1 MKKRV
6 RGLVPVLALVAG
18 VLGVSSAG
26 AAASPDDP
34 LKPIYVDPDDGLDT
48 NDGKSW
54 DTAVQTIAKAISY
67 TGNADYYNERRVLVV
82 LKHGTYVL
90 SSPISMYS
98 RTSLT
103 GDPAYPRSATVLT
116 APSGTTFEEG
126 IVKFSASAGGYAG
139 FRCLLANL
147 TVSNVTA
154 KGASPLNVGNLNTGA
169 DGIKRVI
176 SNVVV
181 TCCRQSNSE
190 ASSSAGASVD
200 GSTLVV
206 DCEFSALTNTASY
219 GSVATCRGGGWFRNC
234 VMRDNY
240 NYGAGGCLRYYTSS
254 SDKLNARCGL
264 EDCILSNNVARYS
277 GGALY
282 QAPVVL
288 RCKFY
293 NNRSLLRGGGA
304 CFWEDDGYGW
314 FSNHWPRVEG
324 CVFVGNSTGINAD
337 GKTKYAGG
345 ALNSS
350 VPYTVSDCEF
360 RGNTST
366 AGGGACFVGGT
377 AWVDAAT
384 NRPQIVRCAFTDN
397 ASGSG
402 QNGGA
407 LRCSASIDVIGC
419 GFTNNL
425 ATGASGAVRAEATA
439 GASEIRGCSFVG
451 NRGTYTTTD
460 EKDGQGAG
468 AVFDVPTIRDSVF
481 IGNTSTYD
489 AGAIRFSVTHA
500 VVSNC
505 FFSGNSAQKRGG
517 AIMFHRYL
525 KLSNCLVSD
534 CVFTNN
540 CAGGTGNYMGGGA
553 LYAWSE
559 QSPAA
564 VSLTVR
570 NCLFAGN
577 VLTNTAAAGCGS
589 AVILICRNKS
599 GKDKGRILMESCTVV
614 GNRSMKGDRAAVYV
628 WPDDET
634 YGFGNT
640 FITNTIIA
648 CNLGATGGY
657 TAASYDSV
665 YDIKTDM
672 LTKLGH
678 CVIHPRLYKYRYY
691 SFDESQ
697 HVTSTDTVPA
707 FKPGTWIPKRS
718 NPAFNGGINLP
729 WMANAYD
736 LQRNEKGE
744 PFVPRICR
752 DIVDIGA
759 YENEPSGLGLTL
771 IVW

>member
-1 MKKRV
+1 MKKRMC
-6 RGLVPVLALVAG
+6 GLVSALALVAG
-18 VLGVSSAG
+18 ALGVSSAG

-54 DTAVQTIAKAISY
+54 DAAVQTIAKAISY

-82 LKHGTYVL
+82 LKRGTYVL
-90 SSPISMYS
+90 SSPISMYA

-116 APSGTTFEEG
+116 APSGTTFDEG
-126 IVKFSASAGGYAG
+126 IVKFSASAGAYAG
-139 FRCLLANL
+139 FRCMLANL
-147 TVSNVTA
+147 TVSNVTEN
-154 KGASPLNVGNLNTGA
+154 GSSPLNVGNLNSGA

-181 TCCRQSNSE
+181 TCCRQSLS
-190 ASSSAGASVD
+190 AAAASAGASVD

-240 NYGAGGCLRYYTSS
+240 NYGAGGCLRYYTSTY
-254 SDKLNARCGL
+254 DKLNARCGL
-264 EDCILSNNVARYS
+264 EDCVFSNNVARYS

-293 NNRSLLRGGGA
+293 NNRSLQRGGGA
-304 CFWEDDGYGW
+304 CYWEDDGYGW

-384 NRPQIVRCAFTDN
+384 NRPQIVRCAFTEN
-397 ASGSG
+397 ASGNG
-402 QNGGA
+402 QNGSA

-425 ATGASGAVRAEATA
+425 APGAGGAVVAAATA

-451 NRGTYTTTD
+451 NRGTYTPTD

-468 AVFDVPTIRDSVF
+468 AVIDVPTVRDSVF

-505 FFSGNSAQKRGG
+505 FFSGNSAQKRGECVGSRSSSPGFGCFPHDSTIRG
-517 AIMFHRYL
+517 ARDGVTRRTSAAGEYVSTSARQSARCSSH
-525 KLSNCLVSD
+525 LSN
-534 CVFTNN
+534 
-540 CAGGTGNYMGGGA
+540 
-553 LYAWSE
+553 
-559 QSPAA
+559 SP
-564 VSLTVR
+564 
-570 NCLFAGN
+570 
-577 VLTNTAAAGCGS
+577 
-589 AVILICRNKS
+589 
-599 GKDKGRILMESCTVV
+599 
-614 GNRSMKGDRAAVYV
+614 
-628 WPDDET
+628 
-634 YGFGNT
+634 
-640 FITNTIIA
+640 
-648 CNLGATGGY
+648 
-657 TAASYDSV
+657 
-665 YDIKTDM
+665 
-672 LTKLGH
+672 
-678 CVIHPRLYKYRYY
+678 
-691 SFDESQ
+691 
-697 HVTSTDTVPA
+697 
-707 FKPGTWIPKRS
+707 
-718 NPAFNGGINLP
+718 
-729 WMANAYD
+729 
-736 LQRNEKGE
+736 
-744 PFVPRICR
+744 
-752 DIVDIGA
+752 
-759 YENEPSGLGLTL
+759 
-771 IVW
+771 